1 MTEVKEKREQ
11 ITVLFAG
18 DSGDGMQLT
27 GNQFTS
33 THALFGNDISTFPN
47 FPAEIRAPQ
56 GTVNGVSGFQV
67 KFGSSRIFTPGDA
80 ADVLVAMNAA
90 ALKANMHKLKKG
102 GILIANT
109 AGFDSKNLKL
119 AHCENENPLESE
131 KLEDVQ
137 VYDVD
142 ITELTMAA
150 LEDSPLTKKEKLR
163 TKNMFV
169 LGFLFWMFNRSLKST
184 EDYITEKFSKLPDV
198 IDANISVLKA
208 GYNFGD
214 TSEAF
219 TSRYHVEPAS
229 LEPGTYRSIMGN
241 QGVAIG
247 LIAAAKK
254 AGLEMFYG
262 SYPITPAS
270 DILHELAKHKNF
282 SVRTFQAEDEIAAV
296 TSAIGASFGGA
307 LGVTA
312 SSGPGIALK
321 TEAIGLA
328 IMLELPLVVVNVQ
341 RGGPSTGLPTKTEQA
356 DLLQAVYGRN
366 GEAPIPVVA
375 ARSPEEAF
383 EATYE
388 AVRISVEHMTPV
400 MLLSDGYIANG
411 ASPWK
416 FPESSS
422 LKPIKP
428 LYAEKTEEEYMPYAR
443 DEKLVRKWAIPG
455 TEGLEHRIGGLEKEE
470 LTGNVSYDPDNHEKM
485 VKTRA
490 EKIEKIAD
498 YIPEQEIDNGSDSG
512 KVLILSWGSTYGA
525 VKTAIGDLLKDD
537 YDVGHVHLRY
547 LNPLPRN
554 LGEVLTKF
562 DKVIVPEMN
571 DGQLIHIIQSKYNKR
586 CIPLNKIKGIPFT
599 SAEIVESVKES
610 YA

>member
-90 ALKANMHKLKKG
+90 ALKANMYKLKKG

>member
-1 MTEVKEKREQ
+1 MDEVKEKREQ

-102 GILIANT
+102 GILVANT

-119 AHCENENPLESE
+119 ANCEDENPLESE

-150 LEDSPLTKKEKLR
+150 LEESPLTKKEKLR

-169 LGFLFWMFNRSLKST
+169 LGFLFWMFNRSLEST
-184 EDYITEKFSKLPDV
+184 ENYIKEKFSKLPDV

-208 GYNFGD
+208 GYNFGE

-282 SVRTFQAEDEIAAV
+282 SVKTFQAEDEIAAV

-416 FPESSS
+416 FPEASS

-470 LTGNVSYDPDNHEKM
+470 LTGNVSYDPENHEKM
-485 VKTRA
+485 VRLRA
-490 EKIEKIAD
+490 KKIDKIAD
-498 YIPEQEIDNGSDSG
+498 YIPKQEIDNGSDSG

-525 VKTAIGDLLKDD
+525 VKTAIEDLLKDN
-537 YDVGHVHLRY
+537 YDVGHTHLRY
-547 LNPLPRN
+547 LNPMPRN

-562 DKVIVPEMN
+562 DKVLVPEMN
-571 DGQLIHIIQSKYNKR
+571 DGQLIHIIQSKYNRR
-586 CIPLNKIKGIPFT
+586 CIPLNKIQGIPFT
-599 SAEIVESVKES
+599 SAEIVESVKEN